1 MAKQNESA
9 EAVLRKLPAVDTLLK
24 EPDFE
29 ISAAELGRTVVVD
42 SIRRA
47 IDDVR
52 ELLMNQALAETDEDG
67 IRRKIIADVRHRLQA
82 ISRPHYRK
90 VVNATGIILHTAL
103 GRAVLSAQAL
113 RQIQHELSRYSLLQ
127 TDTETGK
134 RSKRVGC
141 IDNLLQK
148 LTRHA

>member
-9 EAVLRKLPAVDTLLK
+9 EAVLRKLPAVHTLLK

-29 ISAAELGRTVVVD
+29 ISAAEFGRTVFVD

-67 IRRKIIADVRHRLQA
+67 IRRKIIADVRQRLKA

-103 GRAVLSAQAL
+103 GRAVLPAQAL
-113 RQIQHELSRYSLLQ
+113 RQIQNEMSGYSLLQ
-127 TDTETGK
+127 TD
-134 RSKRVGC
+134 RSEEHTSA
-141 IDNLLQK
+141 LQS
-148 LTRHA
+148 R